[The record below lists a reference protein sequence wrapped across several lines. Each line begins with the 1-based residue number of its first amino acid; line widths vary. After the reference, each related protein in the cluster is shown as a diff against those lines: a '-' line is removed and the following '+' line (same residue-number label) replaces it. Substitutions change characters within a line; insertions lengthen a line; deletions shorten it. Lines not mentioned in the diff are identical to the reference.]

1 MRTIDSSDRKLHA
14 SRGTCFADSSR
25 MSWLTVLWIVAFLAA
40 VAAVTGIKAPGTRP
54 VAHTGLM
61 SVARVVLGLM
71 ALVVA
76 YFAYTLR

>member
-1 MRTIDSSDRKLHA
+1 
-14 SRGTCFADSSR
+14 
-25 MSWLTVLWIVAFLAA
+25 MSWLTILWMFAFIAA
-40 VAAVTGIKAPGTRP
+40 IAAITGVQPSGTRH

-76 YFAYTLR
+76 YFAYTHR